1 MSRARL
7 GDRSVFSRL
16 DAIAYL
22 NHAAIAPM
30 ADPVHAAA
38 QRVIDE
44 QAARG
49 SAMFPTRLAEREQLR
64 ASLAQLLHAHADE
77 IAIVPSTMYG
87 LAVLATSM
95 PWRAGAR
102 VIAFQGE
109 YPTNVS
115 VWQRACERH
124 GLTLTLLPVAD
135 FARADGPDF
144 SALEAELA
152 RGGVQLC
159 AASAV
164 QFQTGLRMPLA
175 EIARRCQAHGA
186 ELAVDAVQALG
197 CMPFDVNALGVDYAV
212 AGSHKWLLGIDGAG
226 VLFARGAC
234 LERLQPA
241 FAGAM
246 SHVDAE
252 LIFVQPNE
260 LRYDRALRRDARVF
274 EGGMLSSVSCA
285 ALGAALPMLLDL
297 GPDAIHRHV
306 NAYLDRLEAE
316 LLARGFRSLRMPDEA
331 RRSCALGVLPPPSAA
346 SASRLANGLGAR
358 GVVCSGPD
366 GVLRFSPHFANHV
379 DEIPRLL
386 EALDHVLATTS

>member
-1 MSRARL
+1 MSRARF
-7 GDRSVFSRL
+7 GERSVFSRL

-44 QAARG
+44 QAMRG
-49 SAMFPTRLAEREQLR
+49 SMMFSTRLAEREQLR
-64 ASLAQLLHAHADE
+64 ASLAQLLHAHVDE
-77 IAIVPSTMYG
+77 LALVPSTMYG
-87 LAVLATSM
+87 LAALATSI
-95 PWRAGAR
+95 PWRQGAR
-102 VIAFQGE
+102 ILAFEGE

-115 VWQRACERH
+115 IWQRACERH
-124 GLTLTLLPVAD
+124 GLTLTLLQVAD

-144 SALEAELA
+144 RALDAELA
-152 RGGVQLC
+152 RGDVQLC
-159 AASAV
+159 AVSAV

-175 EIARRCQAHGA
+175 EIARRCHAHGA
-186 ELAVDAVQALG
+186 ELAVDAVQTLG
-197 CMPFDVNALGVDYAV
+197 CTPFDVHALGIDYA
-212 AGSHKWLLGIDGAG
+212 ASGSHKWMLGIDGAG
-226 VLFARGAC
+226 VLFVRAAC
-234 LERLQPA
+234 LQRLRPA
-241 FAGAM
+241 IAGAM

-252 LIFVQPNE
+252 RIFMHPGE
-260 LRYDRALRRDARVF
+260 LRYDRALRGDARVF

-297 GPDAIHRHV
+297 EPAAIHRHV

-316 LLARGFRSLRMPDEA
+316 LIARGFRSLRLPDEA
-331 RRSCALGVLPPPSAA
+331 RRSCILGVLPPPSAA
-346 SASRLANGLGAR
+346 SASRIASGLGAR

-366 GVLRFSPHFANHV
+366 GVLRFAPHFANHT

-386 EALDHVLATTS
+386 EALDHVLAATD